1 MKIDPIFARVFATI
15 AVLAGLT
22 VSVSAD
28 IDMRFW
34 KKPGYFDAY
43 YKDLNAVDAKIPTIK
58 SEESEILTQYTNLSE
73 VNEQQALNYLAQSIT
88 PQASSALDFTLG
100 LHYYRT
106 DDIKNAALYF
116 KRAVDKWP
124 TFQSAWKLLGYCYL
138 QVEDW
143 KNAASAFSTATAL
156 GEDDA
161 RTFGLLGMIYLNQDK
176 ILESEAAYKKAI
188 VADPNTLDWY
198 KGLASTLINQGKH
211 LELVSLFEEMVARA
225 PDAAAERDFLLLQ
238 ANSFIALD
246 QPLNAAAN
254 YEIVRRMGLGNADS
268 LGRLGDIYLNEN
280 QVELATEAYIES
292 IELDP
297 EQEQDVPV
305 NSANVMV
312 SRGYWNNGQLLID
325 TIRKVFGEN
334 LLPEHHLT
342 LLRLEAQVAIATQ
355 AESDVVIGFLEEILE
370 LDPEDGRTLLLLA
383 KFHASEQNIEESRK
397 YYEQAV
403 EVEDEHQKK
412 NALTEYAQMLV
423 SNRLY
428 CDAVPLLSDALD
440 IEYSSSIEEF
450 MDQVERACRRQR
462 IGR

>member
-1 MKIDPIFARVFATI
+1 MKIIPSSARVIT
-15 AVLAGLT
+15 VLAVVLGLT
-22 VSVSAD
+22 ASLTAE

-34 KKPGYFDAY
+34 KKPGYFDSY

-58 SEESEILTQYTNLSE
+58 SEESEILTQYNALNE
-73 VNEQQALNYLAQSIT
+73 VNEKQALDYLASVIT

-100 LHYYRT
+100 LHYYRG
-106 DDIKNAALYF
+106 DQVKNAATFF

-138 QVEDW
+138 QGEDW
-143 KNAASAFSTATAL
+143 KSAAKAFSTATAL

-161 RTFGLLGMIYLNQDK
+161 RTFGLLGMIYLNEDK

-211 LELVSLFEEMVARA
+211 LELVSLFEEMIARA
-225 PDAAAERDFLLLQ
+225 PDGNAEKDFLLLQ

-268 LGRLGDIYLNEN
+268 MGRLGDIYLNEN

-297 EQEQDVPV
+297 EQDQDVPV

-312 SRGYWNNGQLLID
+312 SRGFWKNGQLLID
-325 TIRKVFGEN
+325 TIRKVFGDK

-342 LLRLEAQVAIATQ
+342 LLRLEAQIAIATK
-355 AESDVVIGFLEEILE
+355 AESEVIIGYLEEILKLE
-370 LDPEDGRTLLLLA
+370 PEDGRTLILLA
-383 KFHASEQNIEESRK
+383 KFHASEQNIEEARK
-397 YYEQAV
+397 YYEQAA
-403 EVEDEHQKK
+403 EIEDYKK
-412 NALTEYAQMLV
+412 EALLEYAQMLV

-440 IEYSSSIEEF
+440 IEYSSSVEEF